1 LLSDRVEGVVLY
13 SGKTAEAFMEA
24 LGAPERNALSGVRA
38 LCLSEAIAARL
49 TEKDWRAVEWPDPLE
64 RLGPFVT

>member
-1 LLSDRVEGVVLY
+1 
-13 SGKTAEAFMEA
+13 MEA

-38 LCLSEAIAARL
+38 LCLSEAIAARQSFSVR
-49 TEKDWRAVEWPDPLE
+49 RAVEWPDPLE